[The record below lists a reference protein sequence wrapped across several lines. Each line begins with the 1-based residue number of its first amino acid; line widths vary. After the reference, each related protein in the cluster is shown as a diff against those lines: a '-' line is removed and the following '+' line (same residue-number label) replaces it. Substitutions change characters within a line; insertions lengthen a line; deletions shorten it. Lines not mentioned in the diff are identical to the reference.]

1 MQRERLQQ
9 LLREYRG
16 LMLFIGLMLLFRS
29 ACADWMVVPTASMNP
44 TIIEGDRILVNKHA
58 YGWRIPFTMKRITHG
73 DDPQRGEIAVF
84 YSPDPTNDIPLVKRV
99 IGVPG
104 DTVEMRNEVLY
115 INGQPQTYLDDV
127 HSYELSK
134 DMSQYEHAFFT
145 EQLQAP
151 RLRIDHAV
159 MLLPER
165 PAMRNFGPVKVTA
178 DHYFMMGDNRDDSG
192 DSRYFGLAPRENFV
206 GRANKIVASL
216 NPDKW
221 YLPRGDRFWHQLN

>member
-1 MQRERLQQ
+1 MQRERINQII
-9 LLREYRG
+9 REYRG
-16 LMLFIGLMLLFRS
+16 LVLFISLMFLFRS

-58 YGWRIPFTMKRITHG
+58 YGWRIPFTLTRITHG

-84 YSPDPTNDIPLVKRV
+84 YSPDPTNGTPLIKRV

-134 DMSQYEHAFFT
+134 DMSRYDHEFFT
-145 EQLQAP
+145 EQLQTA
-151 RLRIDHAV
+151 RTRIDHAV

-178 DHYFMMGDNRDDSG
+178 DHYFMMGDNRDDSA

-221 YLPRGDRFWHQLN
+221 YLPRGDRFWHELN